1 MFRIAALAAAAG
13 LATGCAGAAPP
24 IASADPAW
32 PAELP
37 PRAYFEQVWL
47 ADPAN
52 GAVQPLADYLGH
64 VQSFYAGSLLA
75 PGWKRASR
83 DFLRDAG
90 PADLAALEPKLAC
103 LGQIAAGEW
112 AKDNAGSRV
121 PSASLLAWARDL
133 KRARADGRLHEE
145 VDRLLRDVGR
155 TVSTPRAPVAKVSSE
170 DAK

>member
-1 MFRIAALAAAAG
+1 MHRFAVAAACLAAGCTSAAQP
-13 LATGCAGAAPP
+13 T
-24 IASADPAW
+24 ASADPAW

-37 PRAYFEQVWL
+37 PRAYFEQVWQ

-75 PGWKRASR
+75 TGWRRASR
-83 DFLRDAG
+83 DFLRDVS
-90 PADLAALEPKLAC
+90 PPDLASLEPKLAC
-103 LGQIAAGEW
+103 LGQIAAAEW
-112 AKDNAGSRV
+112 AKDGACSRL
-121 PSASLLAWARDL
+121 PSTALLAWARDL

-145 VDRLLRDVGR
+145 VDRLLRDVGKA
-155 TVSTPRAPVAKVSSE
+155 VSPPRAPVAKAFSE